1 MIDVIVAGGGPTGLM
16 LAGELRLHGVR
27 VLVLE
32 KLAEPTGHSRSQG
45 LHVRSIEVM
54 DQRGL
59 LERFLANGRRHATSS
74 FFAGIIKPWPERL
87 DTAHSYILGIPQ
99 AVTER
104 LLAEHARERGAEIR
118 RGCELVGLSQDE
130 EGVTVEL
137 ADGTRLRSRYLV
149 GCDGG
154 RSTVRKLL
162 GVGFPG
168 EPSRVETLL
177 GEVEMGVPPEELA
190 AVVAEVRKTHLR
202 FGAGPMGEGLYRVI
216 VPAEGV
222 SEDRE
227 VPPTLEEF
235 KQRMRVFAGTDFGM
249 HSPRWLSRFGDATRL
264 AERYRTGRVLL
275 AGDAA
280 HIHPPTG
287 GQGLNLGIQDA
298 FNLGWKLAAE
308 VNGWAPEGLLDSYHT
323 ERHPVAASVLDN
335 TRAQMLLLSPEPGP
349 LAVRRL
355 LSELM
360 DFDEVN
366 RHLIEKV
373 TAIGVRYDV
382 GGAGGAGGARGEGD
396 VGEGDVGDGDA
407 GDADGTGGVGDF
419 AGGRELLG
427 RRMRDVGLK
436 RGRLYGLLH
445 GGRGLLLDQTGR
457 LSAAGW
463 ADRVDHVVGVSEE
476 LDVPA
481 VLLRPDGH
489 VAWVGDDQRD
499 LLARLPQWF
508 GAATG

>member
-16 LAGELRLHGVR
+16 VAAELRLHGVD

-32 KLAEPTGHSRSQG
+32 KETEPAAFVRALG

-54 DQRGL
+54 AQRGL
-59 LERFLANGRRHATSS
+59 LERFLAHGRKYEVGG
-74 FFAGIIKPWPERL
+74 FFAGLGTSWPDRL
-87 DTAHSYILGIPQ
+87 DTAHSYVLGIPQ
-99 AVTER
+99 TTTDR
-104 LLAEHARERGAEIR
+104 LLAEHATELGAEIR

-130 EGVTVEL
+130 DGVTVEL
-137 ADGTRLRSRYLV
+137 ADGTQLRSRYLV

-177 GEVEMGVPPEELA
+177 GEMELTEAPEQLA
-190 AVVAEVRKTHLR
+190 AVMAEVRKTHLR
-202 FGAGPMGEGLYRVI
+202 FGAAPLGDGVYRVI

-222 SEDRE
+222 ADDRT
-227 VPPTLEEF
+227 VPPDFEEF
-235 KQRMRVFAGTDFGM
+235 KQQLRKFAGTDFGV

-298 FNLGWKLAAE
+298 FNLGWKLAAA
-308 VNGWAPEGLLDSYHT
+308 VGGWAPEGLLDTYHD
-323 ERHPVAASVLDN
+323 ERHPVAAEVLDN
-335 TRAQMLLLSPEPGP
+335 TRAQMELMSTTPGAR
-349 LAVRRL
+349 AVRRL
-355 LSELM
+355 MSELM
-360 DFDEVN
+360 EFEEVN
-366 RHLIEKV
+366 RYLIEKI
-373 TAIGVRYDV
+373 TAIGLRYDF
-382 GGAGGAGGARGEGD
+382 GRGHD
-396 VGEGDVGDGDA
+396 
-407 GDADGTGGVGDF
+407 
-419 AGGRELLG
+419 LLG
-427 RRMRDVGLK
+427 RRMRDIELK
-436 RGRLYGLLH
+436 RGRLYGLMH
-445 GGRGLLLDQTGR
+445 GGRGLLLDRTGR

-463 ADRVDHVVGVSEE
+463 ADRVDHVVDVSDE

-481 VLLRPDGH
+481 VLLRPDGY
-489 VAWVGDDQRD
+489 VAWVGEDQQD
-499 LLARLPQWF
+499 LLGGLHTWF
-508 GAATG
+508 GAADH